1 MDYEISMLFP
11 EGKRKALTFSY
22 DDGTIHDRRLAAL
35 LNEYGMNGTFN
46 LNYVLLGKGG
56 METVNG
62 IETDFSS
69 LHPVRI
75 HDPVVCAL
83 WHISSRDGRELL

>member
-35 LNEYGMNGTFN
+35 LNEYRS
-46 LNYVLLGKGG
+46 
-56 METVNG
+56 E
-62 IETDFSS
+62 E
-69 LHPVRI
+69 R
-75 HDPVVCAL
+75 
-83 WHISSRDGRELL
+83 R

>member
-35 LNEYGMNGTFN
+35 LNEYGMKGTFN
-46 LNYVLLGKGG
+46 LNYGLLGKLIFPGWKQKRCVVFIRG
-56 METVNG
+56 MRSHPMPTVMR
-62 IETDFSS
+62 
-69 LHPVRI
+69 P
-75 HDPVVCAL
+75 
-83 WHISSRDGRELL
+83 

>member
-35 LNEYGMNGTFN
+35 LNEYGMKGTFN
-46 LNYVLLGKGG
+46 LNYGLLGKGG
-56 METVNG
+56 METVMG
-62 IETDFSS
+62 LKLIFPGWKQKRCVVFIRDMRS
-69 LHPVRI
+69 HPMPTVTR
-75 HDPVVCAL
+75 P
-83 WHISSRDGRELL
+83 

>member
-35 LNEYGMNGTFN
+35 LNEYGMKGTFN
-46 LNYVLLGKGG
+46 LN
-56 METVNG
+56 
-62 IETDFSS
+62 
-69 LHPVRI
+69 
-75 HDPVVCAL
+75 
-83 WHISSRDGRELL
+83 